1 MSKKLLYVVAKQGF
15 LRLKVSNVGSILVIF
30 LCKIA
35 SFEI

>member
-1 MSKKLLYVVAKQGF
+1 MSKKLFYVAAKQGF
-15 LRLKVSNVGSILVIF
+15 LRCKVGSILVIF